1 MWYMARSP
9 FERMLCLCVDFRMHT
24 LGKLSTISVGMP
36 FSEKAA
42 SCQVA
47 YPLYFFFFVM
57 KVYTYRYIF
66 DTGQS
71 SYFKVLIA

>member
-1 MWYMARSP
+1 
-9 FERMLCLCVDFRMHT
+9 MHT
-24 LGKLSTISVGMP
+24 LGELSTVPIEMP

-47 YPLYFFFFVM
+47 YPFYLFVFFVM
-57 KVYTYRYIF
+57 KVYTYPYIF
-66 DTGQS
+66 DTRQS